1 MAAAIE
7 LVAAGGA
14 VCARITPGTEAAMAS
29 VARPIKADI
38 VARMVVGSSD
48 RHDTLPPGGLLLPES
63 KSPAPM
69 SVLKLAGPGLV
80 VAATGIGS
88 GDVVSAT
95 VGGAK
100 YGVALLWAIA
110 LGAFFKFVLSEG
122 IARWQL
128 ATGKTVLEG
137 WAEYLPSWVKIYF
150 AVYLLLWTVAVSAAL
165 TNATGLGLANLTG
178 GAVPQQWGAV
188 LHTLIGFAFVWFGG
202 YGKFEK
208 LMKVLVGVMG
218 FSILVCAALTMTNP
232 GPALRGLIVPTIPAG
247 SGSYVLS
254 LIGGIGGSITMLS
267 YNYWMR
273 EEKMQGAKYLS
284 YVRGDVGVAYV
295 FTAIFG
301 LSIMLIANRAFY
313 LPGVTITDAQAV
325 PKMAEML
332 GSFLG
337 AFGEYAYSVGFW
349 AAVFASLLGVW
360 QSVPY
365 LYGDLY
371 GIFKGLPPDQREA
384 STKVTSTPYRLALLF
399 ITLVPIP
406 LAFTGRPLFI
416 IVTYTVVGSLFV
428 PFLAATLLYL
438 NNRVAWS
445 EPVPRNSW
453 VTNLLLVAILALFVV
468 VGAQEAIGALR

>member
-1 MAAAIE
+1 M
-7 LVAAGGA
+7 
-14 VCARITPGTEAAMAS
+14 
-29 VARPIKADI
+29 
-38 VARMVVGSSD
+38 RMVVGSSD
-48 RHDTLPPGGLLLPES
+48 RHDTLPAGGSSLSEP
-63 KSPAPM
+63 KSPPLT

-100 YGVALLWAIA
+100 YGVVLLWAIA

-137 WAEYLPSWVKIYF
+137 WAEHLPAWVKFYF
-150 AVYLLLWTVAVSAAL
+150 ATYLLLWTVFVSAAL

-178 GAVPQQWGAV
+178 GAVPQHWGAV
-188 LHTLIGFAFVWFGG
+188 LHTFVGFAFVWFGG

-208 LMKVLVGVMG
+208 LMKTLVGVMG

-232 GPALRGLIVPTIPAG
+232 GPALEGLMVPTIPAG
-247 SGSYVLS
+247 SGGYVLS

-313 LPGVTITDAQAV
+313 VAGVTITDAQAV

-332 GSFLG
+332 GSILG
-337 AFGEYAYSVGFW
+337 PLGEYAYAVGFW

-371 GIFKGLPPDQREA
+371 GILKRLSPEAREA
-384 STKVTSTPYRLALLF
+384 ATKVTSTPYRVALAF

-406 LAFTGRPLFI
+406 FAFTGRPLFI
-416 IVTYTVVGSLFV
+416 IVAYTVVGSLFV

-438 NNRVAWS
+438 NNRVAWT
-445 EPVPRNSW
+445 EPVPRNHW
-453 VTNLLLVAILALFVV
+453 TTNLLLVAILALFVA